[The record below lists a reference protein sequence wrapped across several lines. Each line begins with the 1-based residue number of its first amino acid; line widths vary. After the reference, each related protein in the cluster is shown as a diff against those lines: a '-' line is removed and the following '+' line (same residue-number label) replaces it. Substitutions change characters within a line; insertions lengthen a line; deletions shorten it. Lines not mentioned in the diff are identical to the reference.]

1 MKKKVILFACIMAMA
16 MTACG
21 TGASGV
27 SNTSGAS
34 DASGDGI
41 QAEASSGKT
50 IDVNALKTFGDIFSQ
65 VPADQLRGESIG
77 YGKIVCAIEND
88 GITYRAIGTLSDEL
102 SSKVFAID
110 TSTEEG
116 QKEEQEA
123 LKDVPVDTLEN
134 LSEQVLTDDQI
145 KEFIGKTG
153 EELLQEKWTP
163 AGSYMLDQKCV
174 YMDYGPY
181 TYEVIFDGESD
192 LLKKVLE
199 DNTIL
204 EDPEFDIAE
213 VIRTMTV
220 KSIENPN
227 PSASMLEV
235 TE

>member
-1 MKKKVILFACIMAMA
+1 MKKKVIIFACIMAMA
-16 MTACG
+16 MAMTGCG
-21 TGASGV
+21 
-27 SNTSGAS
+27 SGAS

-41 QAEASSGKT
+41 QTESSSGKS

-65 VPADQLRGESIG
+65 VPADQSRGKSIG
-77 YGKIVCAIEND
+77 DGKIVCAFEND
-88 GITYRAIGTLSDEL
+88 GIAYRAVGTLSDEL
-102 SSKVFAID
+102 ISKVFAID

-153 EELLQEKWTP
+153 EELLQEKWTIN
-163 AGSYMLDQKCV
+163 GTYMLDLKLV

-181 TYEVIFDGESD
+181 TYEVVFDGESD

-199 DNTIL
+199 DNTIID
-204 EDPEFDIAE
+204 DPEFDIAE

-227 PSASMLEV
+227 LSDSILDI